1 MTDVT
6 WNPAGD
12 DDTSFGPLTAHNVLG
27 GRTAADA
34 HPAAAVSYD
43 NDVSGLTGDT
53 VQEAIDELATS
64 GGAVAS
70 VNGET
75 GVVVLDA
82 GDVGAVPTA
91 RTITAGTGLTGGG
104 DLSADRTLTVTYG
117 TTAGTAAAGDDAR
130 LSDAR
135 TPTAH
140 EASHHHDG
148 SDPLDAGDVGAVP
161 VESVGLLPGETN
173 RGTWDVAATYAVGD
187 VVFETGSDLYV
198 ATAPSTGAQPSLTPG
213 SWDVLD
219 PTGRHVRLGPGS
231 SATGD
236 GSTAIGTISSATGD
250 ASTAIG
256 TISSATSIGSTAIGL
271 MTSATGVGS
280 TAIGYG
286 SSATGD
292 GSTAIGLMTSATGD
306 GDINIG
312 DVFRGRVDDPL
323 GARTPDAA
331 SITTGFVDLPET
343 AAVTNPAA
351 DHQRL
356 VARTDGLYVRDETGA
371 EVGPLGAG
379 GAVEPGMVP
388 PVSPSAYDQEY
399 WDMADGSP
407 VVGTWHNQ
415 GTSTAAISDGRLL
428 MTCQAAASGYNQR
441 ALLTTLPSFTSV
453 STRITVG
460 GELTNHSN
468 AGLVLYNS
476 GTGRLLQWLVHI
488 HGPGKDLELHRANSF
503 TSFDSATTTTG
514 VSVGVGHVYLKITN
528 DGVNLRRWVSDDG
541 DLWIMVGSVTLASWI
556 GSVTGAGVV
565 VGQEHAGIAVTA
577 SFDFLRF
584 T

>member
-53 VQEAIDELATS
+53 VQEAIDELATHEGLTTTAH
-64 GGAVAS
+64 GGIVAS
-70 VNGET
+70 T
-75 GVVVLDA
+75 D
-82 GDVGAVPTA
+82 P
-91 RTITAGTGLTGGG
+91 RLT
-104 DLSADRTLTVTYG
+104 
-117 TTAGTAAAGDDAR
+117 
-130 LSDAR
+130 DAR

-173 RGTWDVAATYAVGD
+173 RGTWDIAATYAVGD

-231 SATGD
+231 SAIGDVSTAIGYGSSAIGDVSTAIGIMTSATSD
-236 GSTAIGTISSATGD
+236 GSTAIGPGSSATGD
-250 ASTAIG
+250 
-256 TISSATSIGSTAIGL
+256 
-271 MTSATGVGS
+271 GS

-292 GSTAIGLMTSATGD
+292 GSTAIGYGSSATGD

-379 GAVEPGMVP
+379 GGGGIPETIIDAAGDLIIGT
-388 PVSPSAYDQEY
+388 A
-399 WDMADGSP
+399 ADTAARLA
-407 VVGTWHNQ
+407 VGTTGQVLTSN
-415 GTSTAAISDGRLL
+415 GTTAAWATPPTAPHIVAKETGEFYSLRGI
-428 MTCQAAASGYNQR
+428 TTAAS
-441 ALLTTLPSFTSV
+441 
-453 STRITVG
+453 
-460 GELTNHSN
+460 NH
-468 AGLVLYNS
+468 GLVLAAGSLHSIPVWLDAGNYDRIGVVTTVAAVS
-476 GTGRLLQWLVHI
+476 TWRLGVYPSDPTTGRPDGQAPLHDAGTLSTNATAGQLLI
-488 HGPGKDLELHRANSF
+488 TTSF
-503 TSFDSATTTTG
+503 TIPTRGVYWLACLVDAFTAAPTVHGWAASNSAFQPDALGVPTSNSSATVAQSRIARSATG
-514 VSVGVGHVYLKITN
+514 V
-528 DGVNLRRWVSDDG
+528 
-541 DLWIMVGSVTLASWI
+541 A
-556 GSVTGAGVV
+556 TGAMPATYPASAWANG
-565 VGQEHAGIAVTA
+565 GAVKIIVRSA
-577 SFDFLRF
+577 
-584 T
+584 